1 MLKHICK
8 GCAGACAQWGPLILR
23 LAVGAVFFAHGAQK
37 LFGWFGG
44 PGIAGTAGF
53 FGQIG
58 LAPAAFWAWVVAFT
72 EFFGGIALILGLVTS
87 VAAVLL
93 AINMAVALFA
103 VHLRNGF
110 FLSNGGAEYVLT
122 LFAASVALAL
132 TGPGAWALN
141 NKFCRKE
148 KTASTEA
155 MT

>member
-58 LAPAAFWAWVVAFT
+58 LAPAALWAWVVALT

-93 AINMAVALFA
+93 AINMSVAFFA
-103 VHLRNGF
+103 AHLRNGF
-110 FLSNGGAEYVLT
+110 FLPGGVEYVLT
-122 LFAASVALAL
+122 LFAALVALAL
-132 TGPGAWALN
+132 SGPGKWGLDDR
-141 NKFCRKE
+141 FCKRE
-148 KTASTEA
+148 KAASPKLA
-155 MT
+155 A

>member
-58 LAPAAFWAWVVAFT
+58 LAPAVFWAWLVALV

-93 AINMAVALFA
+93 AINMAVAFFA

-110 FLSNGGAEYVLT
+110 FLPGVEYALV

-132 TGPGAWALN
+132 SGPGKWGLDDR
-141 NKFCRKE
+141 FCKSGR
-148 KTASTEA
+148 AA
-155 MT
+155 APRQ